1 MSTAGIIFFLVFVIP
16 LVGLLIYVMRQD
28 KRKGLIGLIVL
39 GVIVAAAVI
48 VAMTV
53 YADFIKQQ

>member
-1 MSTAGIIFFLVFVIP
+1 MSTSGIIFYLVFVIP

>member
-1 MSTAGIIFFLVFVIP
+1 MSAAGIIFFLVFVIP

-39 GVIVAAAVI
+39 GVLVAAAII

-53 YADFIKQQ
+53 YADFINQQ

>member
-1 MSTAGIIFFLVFVIP
+1 MSTSGIIFFLVFVIP

>member
-39 GVIVAAAVI
+39 AVIVAAAVI

>member
-39 GVIVAAAVI
+39 GILVAAAII

>member
-1 MSTAGIIFFLVFVIP
+1 MSAAGIIFFLVFVIP

-39 GVIVAAAVI
+39 GVLVAAAVI

-53 YADFIKQQ
+53 YADFINQQ